1 MLISINWI
9 REHCPF
15 ETDESP
21 QEIANRFLLAT
32 AEVESVSVLGD
43 ALERFVVAR
52 VQEVHP
58 VPKADKLTR
67 VVVDI
72 GAKEPVTVVC
82 GAPNVA
88 EGLRVPYAGPGTT
101 VRGKKLSK
109 AKIRGVESAGMLLS
123 EAELGIS
130 EFHEQ
135 LLELP
140 EDLEPGT
147 PLKEVFPD
155 YPDVVLEVENK
166 TITHRPDLWGHY
178 GIAREFST
186 IYRTPLV
193 PYDVD
198 EKLASA
204 EGDPGIQVSIQD
216 DGTKKLPGARER
228 CFRYCGLRIEG
239 VQVGPSPA
247 WLQQRLAA
255 VGSRPLNNIVD
266 ITNLIL
272 FELGQPLHA
281 FDADR
286 VRGGQ
291 IVVRM
296 PWKSEKMTLLDGR
309 SIDLDPSDLVIADA
323 EGPVA
328 LAGVMGGDGSQIS
341 DDTTTIFLESANFLS
356 TSVRLSSTRHGRT
369 DSSSRFEKSLD
380 PAQARTGMLRAAQM
394 VLELCPGARVVGA
407 LQDVGFQ
414 PGDPIDI
421 DLEPASISRRLGCEL
436 SDDDVRETLEYLGFG
451 VDAGKSKKASKSDS
465 QWKVTVP
472 SWRSTGDV
480 SNRDDLVEEVGRIYG
495 YQNIE
500 PFAPKWPVRAP
511 VRNDARIF
519 ERQVKGHLSSHNDL
533 VEVFTY
539 PMVGEEHCETFG
551 MDPEACLVLRN
562 SMSREHDRMRREIVP
577 SHLEKVAENQ
587 RFEHEFGFFEVGR
600 VYLKEERNPQD
611 ADLPR
616 EKTRIVGALSFA
628 EKCDENFRHLR
639 HVVLSLVQSF
649 RMSDVRVEPLADT
662 GTAWMHPA
670 VAGRLLLAG
679 RDAGIFYRVHPD
691 VARKLE
697 LVGDVLAFD
706 LDFDVL
712 FEAGQD
718 DIKYRHLPRFPD
730 VPFDVTVLAPERTT
744 VAEIGAVIHKAAG
757 DALASVEV
765 FSVYQGKGVPEGQ
778 KSVSFHMVFRA
789 EDHTLEADEVEALQN
804 RAIDALAAAGYP
816 LK

>member
-1 MLISINWI
+1 MLISINWV

-15 ETDESP
+15 ETDETP

-32 AEVESVSVLGD
+32 AEVESVAVLGD
-43 ALERFVVAR
+43 ALDRFVVAR

-67 VVVDI
+67 VIVDI
-72 GAKEPVTVVC
+72 GEKDPVTVVC

-123 EAELGIS
+123 EAEIGIS
-130 EFHEQ
+130 DFHEQ
-135 LLELP
+135 LLELAA
-140 EDLEPGT
+140 DLEPGT
-147 PLKEVFPD
+147 PLKEVLPN

-186 IYRTPLV
+186 IYRTPLA
-193 PYDVD
+193 PYVVD
-198 EKLASA
+198 ESLASGS
-204 EGDPGIQVSIQD
+204 GDAGIAVSIED
-216 DGTKKLPGARER
+216 DGDEKRPGARRR

-255 VGSRPLNNIVD
+255 VGSRPINNIVD

-296 PWKSEKMTLLDGR
+296 PTTDEKMTLLDGR
-309 SIDLDPSDLVIADA
+309 TIDLHPSDLVIADA
-323 EGPVA
+323 EGPMA
-328 LAGVMGGDGSQIS
+328 LAGVMGGDGSQIG
-341 DDTTTIFLESANFLS
+341 DDTTSIFLESANFLS

-380 PAQARTGMLRAAQM
+380 PTQARTGILRAARR

-407 LQDVGFQ
+407 LQDVGFE
-414 PGDPIDI
+414 PSEPIDI
-421 DLEPASISRRLGCEL
+421 DLEPASIPRRLGCDL
-436 SDDDVRETLEYLGFG
+436 SDNELRETLEHLGFD
-451 VDAGKSKKASKSDS
+451 VEEAKSGKNAASR
-465 QWKVTVP
+465 WKVTVP

-495 YQNIE
+495 YHNIE
-500 PFAPKWPVRAP
+500 PFAPQWPVRAP
-511 VRNDARIF
+511 VRNDARDF
-519 ERQVKGHLSSHNDL
+519 ERQVKAHLASHCDL
-533 VEVFTY
+533 IEVFTY
-539 PMVGEEHCETFG
+539 PMVGETHCEAFG
-551 MDPEACLVLRN
+551 IDPEACLTLRN

-577 SHLEKVAENQ
+577 IHLEKAAENQ
-587 RFEHEFGFFEVGR
+587 RFGHTFGLFEVGR
-600 VYLKEERNPQD
+600 VYRREERNPLD
-611 ADLPR
+611 ADLPL
-616 EKTRIVGALSFA
+616 EKTRVVGALSFA
-628 EKCDENFRHLR
+628 EKSDENFQILR
-639 HVVLSLVQSF
+639 HVILSLVDSF
-649 RMSDVRVEPLADT
+649 RMSDARVEALGETDA
-662 GTAWMHPA
+662 AWIHPA
-670 VAGRLLLAG
+670 VAGRLLLG
-679 RDAGIFYRVHPD
+679 ERDAGSFYRVHPD
-691 VARKLE
+691 VGRKLE
-697 LVGDVLAFD
+697 LAGDVLAFD

-712 FEAGQD
+712 FEASRD

-730 VPFDVTVLAPERTT
+730 VPFDVTILAPERTPVAQIST
-744 VAEIGAVIHKAAG
+744 VIREAAG
-757 DALASVEV
+757 KPLHSLEV
-765 FSVYQGKGVPEGQ
+765 FSVYQGKGVGEGQ
-778 KSVSFHMVFRA
+778 KSTSFHMVFRA
-789 EDHTLEADEVEALQN
+789 DDHTLEADEVERLQN
-804 RAIDALAAAGYP
+804 QVIDGLAAAGYP